1 VVGEPISAP
10 RPVTAGHSR
19 GDIGPRTVLVA
30 EDEETVRRFVRV
42 VLEKEGFRV
51 LEAENGMEALAV
63 FEGAEPPPDVLL
75 TDVVM
80 PQMGGKELA
89 KRLQEAQPGMKVVF
103 MSGFVR
109 DSELLEGLNDRKA
122 PFLQK
127 PFDIEEL
134 ARVVKAAAAR

>member
-1 VVGEPISAP
+1 
-10 RPVTAGHSR
+10 
-19 GDIGPRTVLVA
+19 
-30 EDEETVRRFVRV
+30 VRV
-42 VLEKEGFRV
+42 VLEREGFRV

-89 KRLQEAQPGMKVVF
+89 KRLQAARPGLQVIF

-134 ARVVKAAAAR
+134 ARVVKVAAGSDGKR

>member
-1 VVGEPISAP
+1 MPTGRAS
-10 RPVTAGHSR
+10 RPA
-19 GDIGPRTVLVA
+19 GPRTVLVA
-30 EDEETVRRFVRV
+30 EDEETVRRFVRI

-51 LEAENGMEALAV
+51 LEAANCMEALAV
-63 FEGAEPPPDVLL
+63 FESADPPPDVLL

-89 KRLQEAQPGMKVVF
+89 KRLFEVRPEMKVIF

-109 DSELLEGLNDRKA
+109 DPELLEGLNDRRT

-134 ARVVKAAAAR
+134 ARVVRAAAAR